1 MLVRGAQLETERL
14 SLLRVVFQ
22 QEPLEECFP
31 LPSKRHRR
39 TVWGTFQRAEK
50 GEVQI
55 STVESIGKDNTYFRP
70 LVIA

>member
-22 QEPLEECFP
+22 QQPLEESFP

-50 GEVQI
+50 GEVQRAGADGGLCANLL
-55 STVESIGKDNTYFRP
+55 SK
-70 LVIA
+70 